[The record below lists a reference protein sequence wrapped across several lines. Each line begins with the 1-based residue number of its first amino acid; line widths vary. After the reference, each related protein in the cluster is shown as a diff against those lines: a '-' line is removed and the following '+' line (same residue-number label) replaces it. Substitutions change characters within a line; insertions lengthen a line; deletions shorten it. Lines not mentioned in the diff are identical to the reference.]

1 LVIPSIFLSFIFL
14 KYCITL
20 ELISLFTLLPKSQY
34 KAESPRFDIFFIM
47 PCYTSS
53 NKTMEININCD
64 LGEKSKH
71 HSNKYDPDLLNIV
84 NSANVACG
92 YHAGDDESMNQVV
105 EISKKN
111 GVSIGAHPS
120 FNDPENF
127 GRKRMNLSSTEIRK
141 LIIDQYGILQ
151 EIASKHG
158 ENVTHIKPHGALNNM
173 ACEDIDLAITLA
185 KAINEIS
192 KDLIYLVP
200 TGSKMEEAAKK
211 LNMKIACEIFAD
223 RNYEDDG
230 NLVSRKKPNALIT
243 DPEEAKKHVLSMVKN
258 QALNCF
264 SGKKIPCEIDSV
276 CIHGDNES
284 SLATAKSIKN
294 NLLDNG
300 LYLKPLNKMKKFI

>member
-1 LVIPSIFLSFIFL
+1 
-14 KYCITL
+14 
-20 ELISLFTLLPKSQY
+20 
-34 KAESPRFDIFFIM
+34 
-47 PCYTSS
+47 
-53 NKTMEININCD
+53 MEININCD

-71 HSNKYDPDLLNIV
+71 HSNKHDPELLRIV

-92 YHAGDDESMNQVV
+92 FHAGDEETMKQVV
-105 EISKKN
+105 TISKKN

-127 GRKRMNLSSTEIRK
+127 GRSRMNLSTNEIKK
-141 LIIDQYGILQ
+141 LIFDQYEILQ
-151 EIASKHG
+151 DIAIKQDEKVS
-158 ENVTHIKPHGALNNM
+158 HIKPHGALNNM
-173 ACEDIDLAITLA
+173 ACEDIELAMILA
-185 KAINEIS
+185 KTINEID

-243 DPEEAKKHVLSMVKN
+243 DPELAKLHVLSMVKN
-258 QALNCF
+258 QAINCH
-264 SGKKIPCEIDSV
+264 SGKQIPCEIDSV

-284 SLATAKSIKN
+284 SLSTAKSIRD
-294 NLLDNG
+294 NLLNNG
-300 LYLKPLNKMKKFI
+300 LKLVSLNKMEKFINV